1 MGINQTI
8 QRIDTSADL
17 RAQKFSV
24 FRRGA
29 PFVWFRIL
37 SLVVLDA
44 LLLALDWWIANRLGT
59 PTISP
64 WRLESNPYAAVP
76 VICIVIFIIAAK
88 GLYAAGEKRRDYQ
101 GLFKAVVLGN
111 GLLLLTAFFYEPEQF
126 ISRSHFLLFFIL
138 SIVSTCF
145 SHFLIDTGINWL
157 RRKGV
162 ISYPVFLIADPQEEL
177 RSLTLIN
184 QEKRYFVSGKGNAQ
198 LLDRDNRGKT
208 FDRLKKLGV
217 SEVFVTWS
225 AIERRPFVAWH
236 FQSRGIT
243 LRILPEKKVPLFQT
257 ANLWMIG
264 GVLSLSFD
272 PAILTGVNFRLKK
285 IFDFVCSLIILT
297 LASPL
302 YVAIAIAI
310 KQDSSGPIFYRQ
322 TRIGLH
328 GQPFKAWKFRS
339 MVTNADKMQKEL
351 EEFNKNK
358 DGILFKI
365 EDDPRITRVGKFLRK
380 YSLDELPQIFNV
392 LAGEMSL
399 VGPRPLPVRDV
410 EQFSEHHFIR
420 HEVLPGITGLWQ
432 VSGRSDIDDFEDV
445 LRLDLSYI
453 ENWSLWLDFSILL
466 QTVRVVFQKS
476 GAY

>member
-157 RRKGV
+157 RR
-162 ISYPVFLIADPQEEL
+162 
-177 RSLTLIN
+177 
-184 QEKRYFVSGKGNAQ
+184 
-198 LLDRDNRGKT
+198 
-208 FDRLKKLGV
+208 
-217 SEVFVTWS
+217 
-225 AIERRPFVAWH
+225 
-236 FQSRGIT
+236 
-243 LRILPEKKVPLFQT
+243 
-257 ANLWMIG
+257 
-264 GVLSLSFD
+264 
-272 PAILTGVNFRLKK
+272 
-285 IFDFVCSLIILT
+285 
-297 LASPL
+297 
-302 YVAIAIAI
+302 
-310 KQDSSGPIFYRQ
+310 
-322 TRIGLH
+322 
-328 GQPFKAWKFRS
+328 
-339 MVTNADKMQKEL
+339 
-351 EEFNKNK
+351 
-358 DGILFKI
+358 
-365 EDDPRITRVGKFLRK
+365 
-380 YSLDELPQIFNV
+380 
-392 LAGEMSL
+392 
-399 VGPRPLPVRDV
+399 
-410 EQFSEHHFIR
+410 
-420 HEVLPGITGLWQ
+420 
-432 VSGRSDIDDFEDV
+432 
-445 LRLDLSYI
+445 
-453 ENWSLWLDFSILL
+453 
-466 QTVRVVFQKS
+466 
-476 GAY
+476 